1 MKNAVYRATV
11 IVLTVLLL
19 ASCAKTSDEEQIA
32 QNIAAMQEAVET
44 NAFYEIEPY
53 LHAGF
58 VANERLDAQKAKQML
73 QMYSIR
79 HKDIDATILGTKTTM
94 DPTFPDRAESILSVV
109 VTGSSRRLPSD
120 ASMRTVR
127 LEWVKQSGEWQLRK
141 AFWEHY

>member
-1 MKNAVYRATV
+1 MNNAVKRSTV
-11 IVLTVLLL
+11 IALAAFLL
-19 ASCAKTSDEEQIA
+19 AACTKTTDEEQIA
-32 QNIAAMQEAVET
+32 QNIAAMQDAVET

-58 VANERLDAQKAKQML
+58 VANERLDAQKVKQLL
-73 QMYSIR
+73 QMYSMR
-79 HKDIDATILGTKTTM
+79 HKDIDATILGSKTTM

-120 ASMRTVR
+120 GSIRTVR

-141 AFWEHY
+141 ALWEYY